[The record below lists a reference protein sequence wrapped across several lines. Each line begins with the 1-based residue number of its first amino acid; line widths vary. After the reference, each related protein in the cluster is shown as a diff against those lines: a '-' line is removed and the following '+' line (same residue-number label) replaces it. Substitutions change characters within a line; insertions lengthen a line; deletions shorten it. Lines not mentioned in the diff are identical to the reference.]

1 MRRIINGC
9 YRDFVDTK
17 PCRWEKPKPE
27 KGRKPNWNENQST
40 SRIEYQGG
48 GNYIH
53 YSLTWC
59 HRQVLCLSLFT
70 LVQRLLKLVR
80 AIWFIKLNQIF
91 SKFTENSFS
100 ETLYQLNLLY
110 LKYGVAATQC
120 GLLLCRH
127 GWPIDWSLLCRK
139 YGRAAW
145 GNPDD
150 KLKIHQALK
159 FGRPIIYVMLSNLSD
174 CLLKLIMKVF
184 WALILIVSM
193 RFLVALSL
201 LQY

>member
-1 MRRIINGC
+1 MPSSSVVLEPIYFGATFAKNDP
-9 YRDFVDTK
+9 RDLIYKT
-17 PCRWEKPKPE
+17 
-27 KGRKPNWNENQST
+27 Q
-40 SRIEYQGG
+40 IE
-48 GNYIH
+48 I
-53 YSLTWC
+53 L
-59 HRQVLCLSLFT
+59 
-70 LVQRLLKLVR
+70 
-80 AIWFIKLNQIF
+80 QIYWKQF
-91 SKFTENSFS
+91 SK
-100 ETLYQLNLLY
+100 TLYQLNLLY

-193 RFLVALSL
+193 RFVVALSL